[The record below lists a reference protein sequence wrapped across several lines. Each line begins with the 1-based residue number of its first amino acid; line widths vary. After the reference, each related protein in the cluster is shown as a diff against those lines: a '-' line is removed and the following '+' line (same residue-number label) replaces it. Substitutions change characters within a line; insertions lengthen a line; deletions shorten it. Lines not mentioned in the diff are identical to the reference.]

1 MQLIP
6 LTRPDKLQAAGL
18 PFETT
23 DQARWA
29 FRNRERNGTAEAFV
43 RLASSGQGRGRI
55 YVDPDRFHELI
66 RRGQTS

>member
-23 DQARWA
+23 DAARWA
-29 FRNRERNGTAEAFV
+29 YRRSRETGLSDAFV
-43 RLASSGQGRGRI
+43 RLGRRV
-55 YVDPDRFHELI
+55 YVDPERFHALI
-66 RRGQTS
+66 RGSNAA